1 MMAMPISRRKKQADV
16 EQLERIVEQ
25 RGESPSAAQWEKGRS
40 KLTKKLQSFSTLKP
54 FTASSVV
61 KPRIWLPTSYPMLDY
76 VMGGGKGIPLGTTLE
91 AYGEKSAGKTTVLF
105 TMAGDMQKRYG
116 AIIILFDTEG
126 TIDEAMLRRARVD
139 LSSDAFMVA
148 QPEDDGDVLNYE
160 TVFKTMLDY
169 LMIIDKM
176 DMGDDTP
183 PVIFLWDSVGGTG
196 VKEVEDLLK
205 DGGLTASK
213 IGSQALALTEGMKN
227 IKQLI
232 RKYNVLL
239 LACNQARAVIGATKY
254 QAKDQ
259 PAGGYNWDHSV
270 DIRFKLS
277 QSNRFGGKFANGK
290 SIIEVNGASAGTVL
304 KVYGM
309 KNKLAPP
316 YREVGL
322 VNLFNHGIDM
332 YQSTI
337 LHALF
342 DLPDIFPEGINR
354 GRIQYAGNS
363 FSIPKL
369 GTFFRQEQEAWEG
382 FLQQIREC
390 YARMDAAALGDDVD
404 YGGSSGKGEED
415 GEVEEDE

>member
-1 MMAMPISRRKKQADV
+1 MPISRRKRKADT
-16 EQLERIVEQ
+16 EQLERLVDN
-25 RGESPSAAQWEKGRS
+25 RGSVPAAAAWEKNRK
-40 KLTKKLQSFSTLKP
+40 KLTTKLQSFSTLKP
-54 FTASSVV
+54 FTESAFV
-61 KPRIWLPTSYPMLDY
+61 KPRIWLPTSLPMLDY
-76 VMGGGKGIPLGTTLE
+76 VMGGGKGIPQGVTLE
-91 AYGEKSAGKTTVLF
+91 AYGISSCGKTTVLL
-105 TMAGDMQKRYG
+105 TTAGDLQRRYG
-116 AIIILFDTEG
+116 AVAVLFDSEG
-126 TIDEAMLRRARVD
+126 TIDEAMLRRARMD
-139 LSSDAFMVA
+139 LSPEAFMVA
-148 QPEDDGDVLNYE
+148 QPEDSDDVLNYE
-160 TVFKTMLDY
+160 TVFKSMLDY
-169 LMIIDKM
+169 LMMIDKL
-176 DMGDDTP
+176 DLGDDTP
-183 PVIFLWDSVGGTG
+183 PIVFIWDSVGGTG

-277 QSNRFGGKFANGK
+277 QSNRFGKKFADGK

-322 VNLFNHGIDM
+322 VNLFNHGIDIH
-332 YQSTI
+332 QSTI

-342 DLPDIFPEGINR
+342 DLPDIFPEGLER
-354 GRIQYAGNS
+354 GRIAYAGKS

-369 GTFFRQEQEAWEG
+369 GTFFQQEPEAWEE

-404 YGGSSGKGEED
+404 YGGGSDD
-415 GEVEEDE
+415 GEAEENEE